1 LTTLPIAL
9 DFILQVRKSYLY
21 SMQIISKIEKENEL
35 YQIDSRSLINYTED
49 KL

>member
-1 LTTLPIAL
+1 
-9 DFILQVRKSYLY
+9 
-21 SMQIISKIEKENEL
+21 MQIISKIEKENEL